1 MVKALADRLPARAP
15 ARLQLEGVRCA
26 AVAVLLVD
34 RGGAPF
40 VPFTL
45 RAEALRA
52 HSGQVSLPGG
62 GCEKEDADAV
72 ATALREAEEE
82 IGVSP
87 SSVRV
92 LGVLDDV
99 VSSSGYAMT
108 PVIGELR
115 GCRPDA
121 YRPDAR
127 EVAQVFEAPVAV
139 FADRRRA
146 EWLGTRTYRGMTYEL
161 RAYRS
166 EDGHRIWGATARVME
181 ALVGLVVGEGEGA

>member
-1 MVKALADRLPARAP
+1 M
-15 ARLQLEGVRCA
+15 
-26 AVAVLLVD
+26 LLID

-45 RAEALRA
+45 RAAALRA

-62 GCEKEDADAV
+62 GCEAADTDVV

-82 IGVSP
+82 IGVAP

-108 PVIGELR
+108 PVVGELLDWH
-115 GCRPDA
+115 PEQ

-127 EVAQVFEAPVAV
+127 EVAEIFEAPVGV

-146 EWLGTRTYRGMTYEL
+146 EWLGTRTYRGLTYEM
-161 RAYRS
+161 RAYRC
-166 EDGHRIWGATARVME
+166 DGHRIWGATARVME
-181 ALVGLVVGEGEGA
+181 SLVGLVVGDGDPAGADRAAR